1 MLRMERVRNG
11 PAYDFVSPCVCHDM
25 KVDYARIRLNVCDVG
40 NPEAVGTVR
49 DKIPDEVLVLAVVM
63 VGIGSVTP
71 ALGLQHKVV
80 SVDHFVELVAAGHL
94 FREYGL

>member
-1 MLRMERVRNG
+1 MKYNAKKR
-11 PAYDFVSPCVCHDM
+11 PC
-25 KVDYARIRLNVCDVG
+25 LLLLTQ
-40 NPEAVGTVR
+40 PQ
-49 DKIPDEVLVLAVVM
+49 VLVLAVVM